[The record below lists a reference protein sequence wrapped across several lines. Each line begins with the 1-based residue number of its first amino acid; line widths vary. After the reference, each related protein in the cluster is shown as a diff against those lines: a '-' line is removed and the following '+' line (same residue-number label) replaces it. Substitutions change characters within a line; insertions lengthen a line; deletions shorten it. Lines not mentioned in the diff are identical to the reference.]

1 MSEVDKKFRQAHAP
15 RFLLS
20 LTLINDGL
28 WLLPYNHQVFS
39 VRNITLFLRQWR
51 LDYRSL
57 LYRHECFTGKYTTRK
72 IHKNYIRDPSGSERG
87 DGFESRLISMKKEKK
102 NKNRGLDLGGL
113 GARRGKK
120 KDLGKGTGS
129 GSWYTGPGTGPGK
142 GRGRGAGERGVSR

>member
-1 MSEVDKKFRQAHAP
+1 MISLTSKKKTALSEVGKKFRQAHVP

-72 IHKNYIRDPSGSERG
+72 IHKNSIRDPSGSERG
-87 DGFESRLISMKKEKK
+87 DGFVSSHYYAHHEDYLMRLEK
-102 NKNRGLDLGGL
+102 N
-113 GARRGKK
+113 
-120 KDLGKGTGS
+120 S
-129 GSWYTGPGTGPGK
+129 VQPF
-142 GRGRGAGERGVSR
+142 